1 MTNADKKLGYDSGDK
16 TTVARIKTFASQ
28 NGALIGLIILCIAL
42 SIVAPAFL
50 SASNLMNVGI
60 QAATSLP
67 PWRWDTSVKSVPFP
81 SEWTPKPWPRSEN

>member
-42 SIVAPAFL
+42 SIVASGRHL
-50 SASNLMNVGI
+50 
-60 QAATSLP
+60 
-67 PWRWDTSVKSVPFP
+67 
-81 SEWTPKPWPRSEN
+81 